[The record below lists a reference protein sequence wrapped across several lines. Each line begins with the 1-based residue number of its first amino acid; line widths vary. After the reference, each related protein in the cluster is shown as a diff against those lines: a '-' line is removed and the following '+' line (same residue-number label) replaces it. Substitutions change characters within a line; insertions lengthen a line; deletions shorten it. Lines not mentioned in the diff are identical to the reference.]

1 MTIFDGIDRLR
12 TSLDYHLA
20 RQNLLTAN
28 LSHMDTPGYRP
39 LDLARTGFR
48 ANLAIAMRETSPA
61 HLQPGGGRAGEAF
74 RVFEDRDVADG
85 LDGNAVNVDREAV
98 KIASNQ
104 LRYDAMAQL
113 TQSALANLLWA
124 ANDGRGGA

>member
-1 MTIFDGIDRLR
+1 
-12 TSLDYHLA
+12 
-20 RQNLLTAN
+20 
-28 LSHMDTPGYRP
+28 
-39 LDLARTGFR
+39 
-48 ANLAIAMRETSPA
+48 
-61 HLQPGGGRAGEAF
+61 
-74 RVFEDRDVADG
+74 
-85 LDGNAVNVDREAV
+85 VNVDREAV